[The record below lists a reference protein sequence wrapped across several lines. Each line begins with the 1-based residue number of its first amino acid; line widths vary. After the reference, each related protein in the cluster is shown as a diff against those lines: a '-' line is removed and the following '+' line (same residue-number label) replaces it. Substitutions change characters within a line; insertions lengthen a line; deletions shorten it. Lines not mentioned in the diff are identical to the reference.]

1 MVFSCIPFSD
11 TVLHQTGQRWEDV
24 DRRIDGLSVERTVKH
39 DLSLRDIS
47 GQVRDRV
54 SDIVVRHGKDRKLC
68 HGAFHAL
75 HDAGALI
82 DRRQLAVQIA
92 REAFTAGDLSFG
104 GGDLTHC
111 LGERSH
117 IRQDDKDM
125 HVLLKGQIFGHCK
138 RHLRGDQTLHDRIVR
153 KVQEHCDM
161 VRNAA
166 FLKGVPEEIRNV
178 VLYAHGGE
186 HDGELLIGTFAQ
198 RRLLYDLCRELIMG
212 KPVSGE
218 DRKLLPADQCGQ
230 SIDRRDAGMDIVPR
244 ILTADR
250 VERKPVYIPL
260 QSRDDGAE
268 IVDGLSDAVEGAP
281 QHIRGECDLHGMSGQ
296 LRVCILQGHIL
307 GALEDLDHSPV
318 LVDLHDT
325 PDLSLGA
332 VHDEFHDLIVEGVL
346 YALQRDQRAVDAA

>member
-1 MVFSCIPFSD
+1 AKVKGLLHTPVFFYALADIVLFKGFSEFQIFLVDGGELILTDDRGKVPRVAHLCIGGEQLVCKILVVFSCIPFSD
-11 TVLHQTGQRWEDV
+11 TVLHQTGQRREDV

-47 GQVRDRV
+47 SQVRDRV

-198 RRLLYDLCRELIMG
+198 RRLLYDLCRE
-212 KPVSGE
+212 
-218 DRKLLPADQCGQ
+218 
-230 SIDRRDAGMDIVPR
+230 
-244 ILTADR
+244 
-250 VERKPVYIPL
+250 
-260 QSRDDGAE
+260 
-268 IVDGLSDAVEGAP
+268 
-281 QHIRGECDLHGMSGQ
+281 
-296 LRVCILQGHIL
+296 
-307 GALEDLDHSPV
+307 
-318 LVDLHDT
+318 
-325 PDLSLGA
+325 
-332 VHDEFHDLIVEGVL
+332 
-346 YALQRDQRAVDAA
+346 